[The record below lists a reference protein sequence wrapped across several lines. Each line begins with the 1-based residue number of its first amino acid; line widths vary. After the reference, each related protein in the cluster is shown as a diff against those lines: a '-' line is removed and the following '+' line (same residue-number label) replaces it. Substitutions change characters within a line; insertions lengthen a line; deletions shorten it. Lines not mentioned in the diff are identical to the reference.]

1 VAASDGDSDD
11 GSESR
16 PLPRGFRAL
25 SQLQALRGAPP
36 RVHTA
41 MLHLDRA
48 SAFAGA
54 YLKAQPWARLAAVG
68 YLAVLHLM
76 LLACSHGGARHSADV
91 RGVGSG

>member
-1 VAASDGDSDD
+1 MCVRATACGCRA
-11 GSESR
+11 GIAER
-16 PLPRGFRAL
+16 RGH
-25 SQLQALRGAPP
+25 GG
-36 RVHTA
+36 
-41 MLHLDRA
+41 
-48 SAFAGA
+48 AGA

>member
-1 VAASDGDSDD
+1 MAASDGDSDD

-48 SAFAGA
+48 SAFAGVPA
-54 YLKAQPWARLAAVG
+54 SRPCVQNEDQRRLAASDLCQWLSQTQPG
-68 YLAVLHLM
+68 FA
-76 LLACSHGGARHSADV
+76 
-91 RGVGSG
+91 

>member
-1 VAASDGDSDD
+1 MGGQAAVQGGRKRREYDLEAGRVAASDGDSDD
-11 GSESR
+11 GSELR

-48 SAFAGA
+48 SAFAGVPTSCPCVQEEEQTRKPA
-54 YLKAQPWARLAAVG
+54 F
-68 YLAVLHLM
+68 
-76 LLACSHGGARHSADV
+76 
-91 RGVGSG
+91 